1 MKSQASDSGEE
12 ILKLYHCPRRPE
24 NVQTSARSRGMI
36 ERPSQVCSPLRVI
49 PRRPRRTAADDGS
62 DSAIP
67 GERNIVG
74 RRRDAMAFDLLLQ
87 PFVMAD
93 RHVVRGAAVQCVA
106 EWLLTIHLPRRLTKL
121 VSPQFTAASRCSP
134 IRGIFQAVNR
144 LQRRRPRLRMRADRE
159 HQQRHAGQS
168 AAARAPLPEN
178 FDEIEHPP

>member
-1 MKSQASDSGEE
+1 M
-12 ILKLYHCPRRPE
+12 
-24 NVQTSARSRGMI
+24 V
-36 ERPSQVCSPLRVI
+36 ERPSQVRGSLRI
-49 PRRPRRTAADDGS
+49 ISRRPRRLAANNGS
-62 DSAIP
+62 DSTIP
-67 GERNIVG
+67 GERYIV
-74 RRRDAMAFDLLLQ
+74 RRRRNAVTLDLLLQ

-93 RHVVRGAAVQCVA
+93 RHIVRGAAVQCVA